1 MARNRV
7 GLVANGL
14 EEYMNKLEELGGTTA
29 MKKGAEAALKASKQY
44 VNPLIN
50 QAMATGNLPAGGK
63 YSFGDT
69 KESIDDSMDIEW
81 SGLTGEIKIGF
92 DFSKSGTTSIFLM
105 EGIKV
110 NGTPRM
116 TPVKGLKAAIYGN
129 KTKKAIAEL
138 QGEALTN
145 AIKEI
150 MEG

>member
-14 EEYMNKLEELGGTTA
+14 EEYMNKLEELGGATA

-44 VNPLIN
+44 VNPLIDN
-50 QAMATGNLPAGGK
+50 AMNKLPAGGK
-63 YSFGDT
+63 YSTGDT
-69 KESIDDSMDIEW
+69 KKSIDDDMTVEW
-81 SGLTGEIKIGF
+81 SGLTGEIKVGF
-92 DFSKSGTTSIFLM
+92 DFSKSGMKSIYLM
-105 EGIKV
+105 YGTQL

-116 TPVKGLKAAIYGN
+116 KPVTGLKAAIYGN

-138 QGEALTN
+138 QGEALAN